1 MAALRLLPMF
11 MNFCID
17 LHSIDLLISSGCVAC
32 GSSVLHLPYTK
43 MMKAR
48 NEGACNIVCMK
59 TLFFVF
65 TFLFLVSRSDQLT
78 ASATDDL
85 MPMLIIIFYFL
96 VNVSLMWYFEGRLII
111 HVHGT

>member
-1 MAALRLLPMF
+1 MVASRLLPMF

-17 LHSIDLLISSGCVAC
+17 HRHSRDLQISSSGVAC
-32 GSSVLHLPYTK
+32 GSSVLVLSLTK

-65 TFLFLVSRSDQLT
+65 TFLFLVSSK
-78 ASATDDL
+78 
-85 MPMLIIIFYFL
+85 
-96 VNVSLMWYFEGRLII
+96 
-111 HVHGT
+111 